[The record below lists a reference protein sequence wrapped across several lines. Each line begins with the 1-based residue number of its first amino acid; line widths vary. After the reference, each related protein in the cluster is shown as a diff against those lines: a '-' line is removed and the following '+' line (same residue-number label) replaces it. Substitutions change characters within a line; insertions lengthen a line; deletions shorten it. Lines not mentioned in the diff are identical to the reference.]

1 MIKTNLDYITE
12 NIKVINNKNGNIVE
26 SLKEFAIENLDTIE
40 WWLIPDSKLTEDR
53 RLLKHLVKRKSIN
66 IRMIGADNY
75 TKNNKSLA
83 LSKKLEK
90 IDKIRKDFI
99 AFKNNLKEDTNELFG
114 VETDKSKLRK
124 LILNY

>member
-1 MIKTNLDYITE
+1 MNKTNLDYIRE

-40 WWLIPDSKLTEDR
+40 WWMIPDSILTEDR

-75 TKNNKSLA
+75 TKNNKSLV

-99 AFKNNLKEDTNELFG
+99 VFKNNLKEDTNELFG
-114 VETDKSKLRK
+114 LETDKSKLRK

>member
-40 WWLIPDSKLTEDR
+40 LIPDSKLTEDR
-53 RLLKHLVKRKSIN
+53 RLFKHLVKRKSIN
-66 IRMIGADNY
+66 IRMIGANNY

-83 LSKKLEK
+83 LSKK
-90 IDKIRKDFI
+90 
-99 AFKNNLKEDTNELFG
+99 N
-114 VETDKSKLRK
+114 
-124 LILNY
+124 

>member
-1 MIKTNLDYITE
+1 MNKTNLDYITE
-12 NIKVINNKNGNIVE
+12 NIKVINNKNGNIVK

-40 WWLIPDSKLTEDR
+40 WWLVPDSKLTEDR

-75 TKNNKSLA
+75 TKNNKSLV